1 MGTNQNGIIW
11 QSKELQAAILGLKV
25 IQKDLRKEI
34 LKRTRELIL
43 KDWDAAVADEIST
56 VGGDIYATRLTM
68 RNTRVKV
75 GTQGFTLQAA
85 TRGTKATSGGLI
97 SNKDYYLAEFGADKK
112 VVPVQGRR
120 GATRYEYKRTVNTGF
135 QRRVKNGRYA
145 FKAAGKIMTRT
156 IALYTQSTIQMIYK
170 AFEEGS

>member
-1 MGTNQNGIIW
+1 MGAIIW
-11 QSKELQAAILGLKV
+11 ESKELQATILALKIV
-25 IQKDLRKEI
+25 GKDLRKEI

-43 KDWDAAVADEIST
+43 KDWDRAVADEIST

-68 RNTRVKV
+68 RNTRVKI

-97 SNKDYYLAEFGADKK
+97 SSKDYYLAEFGADKK

-120 GATRYEYKRTVNTGF
+120 GNTSYNYKRTVNTGF

-145 FKAAGKIMTRT
+145 FKAGGKIMNRAL
-156 IALYTQSTIQMIYK
+156 ALYTQTCIQMVYE
-170 AFEEGS
+170 AFERK